1 MFIIFERF
9 NDDIMKI
16 MSLARS
22 ITFDA
27 DAKLSEFVPEVLI
40 ELAEFF
46 GPHEFSDEDKMNLQ
60 IELQSF
66 KNVVELPLFQD
77 QVKDIHGLLLYLYS
91 QNAAEDIPMYP
102 QFYKLLAL
110 IVILP
115 VTSASAERTFSALKL
130 IKTRLRSKMA
140 DPWLVDCISANVEK
154 DILQGLTNEDILAQF
169 KSMGKRRLDS
179 VQ

>member
-1 MFIIFERF
+1 
-9 NDDIMKI
+9 
-16 MSLARS
+16 
-22 ITFDA
+22 
-27 DAKLSEFVPEVLI
+27 
-40 ELAEFF
+40 
-46 GPHEFSDEDKMNLQ
+46 
-60 IELQSF
+60 
-66 KNVVELPLFQD
+66 
-77 QVKDIHGLLLYLYS
+77 
-91 QNAAEDIPMYP
+91 MYP